1 MDIEDIIEL
10 VNQYQKLDQRVK
22 RITSALNSY
31 NANILNYDL
40 LITFESNSRNYD
52 NIYFRDIISE
62 EDMIALI
69 TKKREILEAELEE
82 IKRKLEGKD
91 VNLGTCTESTKNNED
106 TEEL

>member
-69 TKKREILEAELEE
+69 TKKKEMLEAELEK
-82 IKRKLEGKD
+82 IKAELECKG
-91 VNLGTCTESTKNNED
+91 VTGSNED
-106 TEEL
+106 TKDKEEEDD

>member
-1 MDIEDIIEL
+1 MPGEN
-10 VNQYQKLDQRVK
+10 NQYKNLDQRVK

-31 NANILNYDL
+31 NANILNYGL

-69 TKKREILEAELEE
+69 TKKKEMFEAELEK
-82 IKRKLEGKD
+82 IKTELEGI
-91 VNLGTCTESTKNNED
+91 STDTSTYNED
-106 TEEL
+106 KELNE